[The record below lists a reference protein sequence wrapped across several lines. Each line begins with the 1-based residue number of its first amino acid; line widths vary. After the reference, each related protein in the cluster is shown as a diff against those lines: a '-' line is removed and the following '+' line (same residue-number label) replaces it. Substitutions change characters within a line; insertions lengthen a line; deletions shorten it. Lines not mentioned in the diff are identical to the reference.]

1 MKTLNEQIS
10 RIKQIMNINEDE
22 NDMMALLQQDTEAF
36 NQEADE
42 DLTVEEY
49 SEISCQVLSGP
60 DEVPEISPEM
70 AGKIDQ
76 EGKGKLSQI
85 VQAMKKATPEQLV
98 EEKRKIKQAMASKNK
113 GEMSEQGVLATTM
126 IFGVSLG
133 WALFLAI
140 SAYILGHI
148 IYELLKNSFRR
159 NPMRSRRGNCTDP
172 IL

>member
-22 NDMMALLQQDTEAF
+22 SNMMALWQQDTEAF

-49 SEISCQVLSGP
+49 KAISCEAQS
-60 DEVPEISPEM
+60 DEAPSMELGPEIEQ
-70 AGKIDQ
+70 KIDQ
-76 EGKGKLSQI
+76 EGKGKISQI
-85 VQAMKKATPEQLV
+85 VEAMKRANLEQLKA
-98 EEKRKIKQAMASKNK
+98 EKRKIKEAMASKNK

-126 IFGVSLG
+126 VFGVSLG

-140 SAYILGHI
+140 AAYILANILYYI
-148 IYELLKNSFRR
+148 IKSWLNR
-159 NPMRSRRGNCTDP
+159 NPNRRRNCTDP
-172 IL
+172 IY

>member
-22 NDMMALLQQDTEAF
+22 SNMMALWQQDTEAF

-49 SEISCQVLSGP
+49 KAISCEAQS
-60 DEVPEISPEM
+60 DEAPSMELGPEIEQ
-70 AGKIDQ
+70 KIDQ
-76 EGKGKLSQI
+76 EGKGKISQI
-85 VQAMKKATPEQLV
+85 VEAMKRANLEQLKA
-98 EEKRKIKQAMASKNK
+98 EKRKIKEAMASKNK

-126 IFGVSLG
+126 VFGVSLG

-140 SAYILGHI
+140 AAYILANILYYI
-148 IYELLKNSFRR
+148 IKSWLNR
-159 NPMRSRRGNCTDP
+159 NPNRRRNCTDP

>member
-22 NDMMALLQQDTEAF
+22 SNMMALWQQDTEAF

-49 SEISCQVLSGP
+49 KAISCEAQSDDAPSMELG
-60 DEVPEISPEM
+60 PEIEQ
-70 AGKIDQ
+70 KIDQ
-76 EGKGKLSQI
+76 EGKGKISQI
-85 VQAMKKATPEQLV
+85 VEAMKRANLEQLKA
-98 EEKRKIKQAMASKNK
+98 EKRKIKEAMASKNK

-126 IFGVSLG
+126 VFGVSLG

-140 SAYILGHI
+140 AAYILANILYYI
-148 IYELLKNSFRR
+148 IKSWLNR
-159 NPMRSRRGNCTDP
+159 NPNRRRNCTDP

>member
-22 NDMMALLQQDTEAF
+22 SNMMALWQQDTEAF

-49 SEISCQVLSGP
+49 KAISCEAQSDDAPSMELG
-60 DEVPEISPEM
+60 PEIEQ
-70 AGKIDQ
+70 KIDQ
-76 EGKGKLSQI
+76 EGKGKISQI
-85 VQAMKKATPEQLV
+85 VEAMKRANLEQLKA
-98 EEKRKIKQAMASKNK
+98 EKRKIKEAMASKNK

-126 IFGVSLG
+126 VFGVSLG

-140 SAYILGHI
+140 AAYILANILYYI
-148 IYELLKNSFRR
+148 IKSWLNR
-159 NPMRSRRGNCTDP
+159 NPNRRRTCTDP